1 MSNSV
6 LSQLKQWTRI
16 VADTGNLHEINQWKP
31 EETTT
36 NPTLIL
42 KALQKDSEPI
52 IEAYLLAKA
61 EKMKVPTLQAVW
73 MACSVVMGERILKQ
87 IPHRLSIEIDA
98 RNSFDTTTTV
108 QNALDLVQA
117 FSKKGLDSKRLLI
130 KIAATWEGIRAAEI
144 LEKKGIACNVTL
156 VFHKIQAL
164 ACAQAG
170 VTLISPFVGRIYDWY
185 KARNL
190 LDTMLEDPGVTSVKS
205 IYNLLKSQ
213 GYTTEIMG
221 ASFRKVDQIIALAG
235 CDRLTISPKLL
246 DELDKNHKMIT
257 RQLIYPKKI
266 KRMPTITEQEFRW
279 QLNSDPM
286 ATEKLA
292 EGIRL
297 FAKDSELLEQL
308 IANYLTKNSLHLEN

>member
-1 MSNSV
+1 MNNSV
-6 LSQLKQWTRI
+6 LFQLKQWTRI

-31 EETTT
+31 EEATT
-36 NPTLIL
+36 NPTLVL
-42 KALQKDSEPI
+42 KALQEDFTPI
-52 IEAYLLAKA
+52 KEAYLLASEGMEA
-61 EKMKVPTLQAVW
+61 PTLQSVW
-73 MACSVVMGERILKQ
+73 MACLVIIGERILNQ
-87 IPHRLSIEIDA
+87 IPYRLSIEVDA
-98 RNSFDTTTTV
+98 RSSFDTTTTV
-108 QNALDLVQA
+108 QNALKLVQA

-190 LDTMLEDPGVTSVKS
+190 PMLEDPGVASVKA
-205 IYNLLKSQ
+205 IYYLLKSQ

-221 ASFRKVDQIIALAG
+221 ASFRTVEQIIALAG

-246 DELDKNHKMIT
+246 DQLNKDSKAIK
-257 RQLIYPKKI
+257 RQLICSEKI
-266 KRMPTITEQEFRW
+266 ELMQTVTEEDFRW

-297 FAKDSELLEQL
+297 FARDGELLEQL
-308 IANYLTKNSLHLEN
+308 IINYLTENSLPLEG